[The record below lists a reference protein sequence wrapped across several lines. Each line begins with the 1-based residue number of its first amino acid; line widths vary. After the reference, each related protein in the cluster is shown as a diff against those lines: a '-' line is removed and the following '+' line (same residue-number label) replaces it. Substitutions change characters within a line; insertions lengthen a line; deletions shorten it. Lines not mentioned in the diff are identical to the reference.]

1 MKIYI
6 LRHGTT
12 EWNNKRLIQGQTDI
26 PLDEFGIL
34 MAKETGKGL
43 NKKGIKFD
51 RVYSSP
57 LSRAYET
64 AKIILESYT
73 LENTIP
79 SIITD
84 DRLKE
89 LSFGFMDG
97 GNVMEMQEDMH
108 CPFRYFKSAPDKYEE
123 EVIAWRKKNLN
134 SPKSFS
140 AVDSDSPE
148 LLSHMSSSAPELLSH
163 VDSGTP
169 KPIGHVDSNAP
180 ELLSELCKR
189 AGDFMNQVIEPL
201 ALSAENSCT
210 NILISVHG
218 ALSKALLMYIRGE
231 SDLAKFWGDGL
242 LPNCGMAIVDL
253 SFMDDAPIYNILE
266 ESIVFYDD
274 SIKNMAPKLL

>member
-64 AKIILESYT
+64 AKIILKSCT
-73 LENTIP
+73 LENNIP
-79 SIITD
+79 AIITD

-134 SPKSFS
+134 SP
-140 AVDSDSPE
+140 E
-148 LLSHMSSSAPELLSH
+148 TLSH

-169 KPIGHVDSNAP
+169 EPISHEDSNAP

-189 AGDFMNQVIEPL
+189 ASDFMNQVIEPL
-201 ALSAENSCT
+201 ALSAENSRT

-231 SDLAKFWGDGL
+231 SDLAKFWGNGL

>member
-34 MAKETGKGL
+34 MAKESGKGL
-43 NKKGIKFD
+43 NTKGIKFD
-51 RVYSSP
+51 IVYSSP

-73 LENTIP
+73 LENNIP
-79 SIITD
+79 AIITD

-134 SPKSFS
+134 SPETFS
-140 AVDSDSPE
+140 AMDSDSPK

-163 VDSGTP
+163 VNSGTP
-169 KPIGHVDSNAP
+169 EPISHVDSNAP

-189 AGDFMNQVIEPL
+189 ASDFMNQVIEPL
-201 ALSAENSCT
+201 ALSANNSRA

-253 SFMDDAPIYNILE
+253 SFMDGAPIYNILE
-266 ESIVFYDD
+266 ESTVFYDD